1 MQQTKHISEVV
12 TDIQATNKSLPTC
25 STTLQLSTRAEA
37 VKRKFLSEENFMLTV
52 NPDTQSAFARKA
64 EISVMGDYPTLTDI
78 NAAYGNNM
86 AQKWLMPQLADLSLY
101 TGAKNLTQRQMLQL
115 ANIISTEY
123 HYLKV
128 TELLMFF
135 HRFKAGAYGQFYGNV
150 DPMVVTCALRTFIQE
165 RSDIIARCEQEQREK
180 RKADEIKR
188 NPPISREDWELIK
201 PIAAMY
207 NSEITI

>member
-1 MQQTKHISEVV
+1 M
-12 TDIQATNKSLPTC
+12 
-25 STTLQLSTRAEA
+25 
-37 VKRKFLSEENFMLTV
+37 KRKFLSEENFMLTV

-78 NAAYGNNM
+78 NAAYGNTM

-115 ANIISTEY
+115 ASIIATEY

-128 TELLMFF
+128 TELLVFF

>member
-1 MQQTKHISEVV
+1 
-12 TDIQATNKSLPTC
+12 
-25 STTLQLSTRAEA
+25 
-37 VKRKFLSEENFMLTV
+37 MLTV
-52 NPDTQSAFARKA
+52 NPDTQSAFASKP
-64 EISVMGDYPTLTDI
+64 EVSVMGDYPTLTDI

-115 ANIISTEY
+115 ANIIATEY

-165 RSDIIARCEQEQREK
+165 RNDIIARCEQEQRERERIEE
-180 RKADEIKR
+180 RKQ
-188 NPPISREDWELIK
+188 NPPISYEEYLKLKQKQEQI
-201 PIAAMY
+201 
-207 NSEITI
+207 